1 MRTDR
6 GMSIVA
12 AMTTTMPP
20 PTDTDGPDQKDY
32 PDGLHE
38 IPDADPAGLA
48 DSASANSFRTMP
60 HNLEAEKGLLGAI
73 LLNNRAHEKVSEY
86 LRPEHF
92 AYERHGQVYEAVTKL
107 IERGQVADG
116 ITLQRF
122 FEHDQNLAEI
132 GGPAYLAELAGAAA
146 SVINASEYGRIVYD
160 LYLKR
165 QLINLGE
172 DMVNRA
178 YGGDLD
184 EIASAQIEAAEQ
196 NLYDL
201 ATAGDYEGGFQDF
214 KTAIVEAISLA
225 DAAHRREGGLA
236 GVSTGF
242 RDVDTLLGGLHP
254 SDLIILAGR
263 PSMGKTAFATN
274 IAYNAAKD
282 YLDSSGEE
290 GAVVGFFSLEMSAE
304 QLAGRILSEQSNIPS
319 DRMRKGLLTN
329 EEFTILAQCAQTLHE
344 VPFFIDDTPALT
356 VSALRTR
363 ARRLKRQHDL
373 GLIIVDYLQL
383 ISGSSSSRS
392 DGRVQEVSEITR
404 GLKTLAKELNVPV
417 IALSQLS
424 RQVETREPP
433 RPQLSDLRES
443 GSIEQDADVVTF
455 VYREEYYME
464 RKKPGRRAEEDD
476 GKFFEREAR
485 WRESLDK
492 IKNLADV
499 IVAKQRHGPIG
510 DVKLQFTGEFTRF
523 GDLDSY
529 HDEGPEY

>member
-1 MRTDR
+1 MVSAMPTTLPPDTED
-6 GMSIVA
+6 VA
-12 AMTTTMPP
+12 NAIPSDDLSGYEHMDYATEASSSQS
-20 PTDTDGPDQKDY
+20 DTSTA
-32 PDGLHE
+32 LR
-38 IPDADPAGLA
+38 
-48 DSASANSFRTMP
+48 SMP

-92 AYERHGQVYEAVTKL
+92 AYERHGKIYEAITKL
-107 IERGQVADG
+107 VERGQIADG

-122 FEHDQNLAEI
+122 FEHDQSLAEI

-146 SVINASEYGRIVYD
+146 SVINAGEYGRIVYD
-160 LYLKR
+160 LHLKR
-165 QLINLGE
+165 ELINLGE

-178 YGGDLD
+178 YGGEID
-184 EIASAQIEAAEQ
+184 EIASKQIEAAEQ

-201 ATAGDYEGGFQDF
+201 ATSGDYEGGFVDF
-214 KTAIVEAISLA
+214 KAAVVEAISLA

-242 RDVDTLLGGLHP
+242 RDINTLLGGLHP
-254 SDLIILAGR
+254 SDLVILAGR
-263 PSMGKTAFATN
+263 PSMGKTALVTN
-274 IAYNAAKD
+274 IAFNAAKD
-282 YLDSSGEE
+282 YHETNGEE

-319 DRMRKGLLTN
+319 DKMRKGLLTN
-329 EEFTILAQCAQTLHE
+329 DEFTMLANCASMLHQI
-344 VPFFIDDTPALT
+344 PIFIDDTPAMT

-363 ARRLKRQHDL
+363 ARRLKRQHGL
-373 GLIIVDYLQL
+373 GLIVVDYLQL
-383 ISGSSSSRS
+383 IAGSGNSR

-424 RQVETREPP
+424 RNVESRDPP

-443 GSIEQDADVVTF
+443 GSIEQDADVVSF
-455 VYREEYYME
+455 IYREEYYME
-464 RKKPGRRAEEDD
+464 RKKPGRRPEEDE
-476 GKFFEREAR
+476 GKYFEREAK
-485 WRESLDK
+485 WEEALSD
-492 IKNLADV
+492 IKNIADF

-523 GDLDSY
+523 GDLDMY
-529 HDEGPEY
+529 HND